1 MGKKLPDWARIS
13 QAKWKHRGEKRP
25 PFAQVA
31 GAGQESV
38 WDYPRPPR
46 IELDSRR
53 VTILVK
59 DRTVVDS
66 RSTYRVLETAS
77 PPTFYIPPADI
88 DFSLLRLTAGSSAC
102 EWKGIAQYWSL
113 DQGDVQLEV
122 VAWAY
127 PEPFL
132 GYESI
137 AGYLSFYP
145 GRLACYVEG
154 ERVRPQPG
162 RLYGGRV
169 MQNLV
174 GPFKGESGSE
184 DW

>member
-1 MGKKLPDWARIS
+1 M
-13 QAKWKHRGEKRP
+13 
-25 PFAQVA
+25 
-31 GAGQESV
+31 
-38 WDYPRPPR
+38 
-46 IELDSRR
+46 
-53 VTILVK
+53 
-59 DRTVVDS
+59 VDS

-88 DFSLLRLTAGSSAC
+88 DFSLLRLTASSSAC

-113 DQGDVQLEV
+113 ERGDVQLEG

-127 PEPFL
+127 PDPFP

-145 GRLACYVEG
+145 ARLACYVDG
-154 ERVRPQPG
+154 ERVQPQPG
-162 RLYGGRV
+162 RLYGGWV
-169 MQNLV
+169 TQELV
-174 GPFKGESGSE
+174 GPFKGESGTE